1 MLANRVD
8 VHAAQDR
15 FVGMVSE
22 IQARANATFRHLN
35 PEAREEAAAETLAL
49 CWINH
54 LRCIA
59 QGKEIAASALAH
71 YAMLGVKSGRGRPE
85 AARPTSSPP
94 GQLWKDA
101 CRSRASTPYPSRR
114 MDRQKPPAGGTTA
127 TSSWTSE
134 RSNAR
139 SNVVG

>member
-49 CWINH
+49 CWIKC
-54 LRCIA
+54 L
-59 QGKEIAASALAH
+59 SA
-71 YAMLGVKSGRGRPE
+71 
-85 AARPTSSPP
+85 
-94 GQLWKDA
+94 
-101 CRSRASTPYPSRR
+101 
-114 MDRQKPPAGGTTA
+114 
-127 TSSWTSE
+127 
-134 RSNAR
+134 
-139 SNVVG
+139 